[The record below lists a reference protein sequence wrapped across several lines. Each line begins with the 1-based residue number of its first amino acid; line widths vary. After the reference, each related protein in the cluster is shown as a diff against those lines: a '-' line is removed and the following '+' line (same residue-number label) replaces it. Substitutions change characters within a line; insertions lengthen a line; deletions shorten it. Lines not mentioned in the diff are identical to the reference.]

1 MTELLFG
8 LFKRVFLFVM
18 IGAALGRF
26 KGPRAERAANAVVPV
41 LLNGVIPVYMFLAM
55 WVTPIPAVDTLS
67 VALVALLV
75 MACGGLF
82 VWIWARAVNISVR
95 GHALPVM
102 FMNSA
107 YLAIP
112 VNTLLWGAQGAA
124 YTIVYNFV
132 LTVTQFT
139 VGIWVAKRENAF
151 AEMASLPLLY
161 AMALGLVLNLAGMLV
176 PWWASSSSRLIGV
189 VTLPCMLMLVGYRI
203 GALNAAVLNH
213 AAWGVALRMGGGF
226 LTAVVVAAAAGL
238 TGPLAGVCIMTSAMP
253 AAVYSFILTE
263 RYGGNA
269 AFAAAAVLLGT
280 LLSLVTIPVLAYFY
294 AGIR

>member
-1 MTELLFG
+1 MG
-8 LFKRVFLFVM
+8 LFTRVFLFV
-18 IGAALGRF
+18 ALGAMAGRF
-26 KGPRAERAANAVVPV
+26 TGPTAQRISGAVVPV
-41 LLNGVIPVYMFLAM
+41 LLNGVIPVYMLLAM
-55 WVTPIPAVDTLS
+55 WVTPVPPAATLS
-67 VALVALLV
+67 VTVVALIV

-82 VWIWARAVNISVR
+82 AWLWARTAGISVR

-112 VNTLLWGAQGAA
+112 VNTLVWGPQGSA

-139 VGIWVAKRENAF
+139 AGVWIAKREKAF

-161 AMALGLVLNLAGMLV
+161 AMALGLILNLSGVGV
-176 PWWASSSSRLIGV
+176 PAVAVSANYGISM

-203 GALNAAVLNH
+203 GTLSAATFKL

-226 LTAVVVAAAAGL
+226 AVALIVISAAGL
-238 TGPLAGVCIMTSAMP
+238 TGPLAGVCLMTSAMP

-269 AFAAAAVLLGT
+269 AYAAAAVFLGT
-280 LLSLVTIPVLAYFY
+280 LVSLVTIPVLAYFY
-294 AGIR
+294 AGVR